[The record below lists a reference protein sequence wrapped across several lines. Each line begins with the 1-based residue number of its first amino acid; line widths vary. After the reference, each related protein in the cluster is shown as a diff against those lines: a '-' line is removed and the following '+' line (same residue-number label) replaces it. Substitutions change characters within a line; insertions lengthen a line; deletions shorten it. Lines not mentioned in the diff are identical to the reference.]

1 MKKLFKGIK
10 RKNRV
15 ISLKQE
21 FLSVFLLIG
30 IIPLAIF
37 TCIFFILIKNSI
49 YTNQINSMKQISSM
63 ATENIDKWGDSNI
76 LLVEEISS
84 SQIVASNNLKDIQT
98 ELKSKLAQ
106 DSSIKNILFSDKEGN
121 VLVDGLGSKNLNIKK
136 EQYFSEVMKGYT
148 YISDVLIESDSADSF
163 IVFAAPVKKDG
174 QVTGCII
181 NQVKASSMD
190 SIIGNVFF
198 AKSGTVYTFNK
209 KGDITF
215 HPDKEK
221 IMKENINNYNSK
233 ELSNSIKYAL
243 NGNMN
248 SSSFNVE
255 GQEEIGVYNYIPSLG
270 WGSIT
275 TIHTSELYEGFTEV
289 LKVSIPL
296 LGVLILIIIAIAW
309 NRQKRLVT
317 PIEKLANLTKKVA
330 NGDLTVTS
338 NVYGAKEIIDIG
350 NDFNEMVSSLK
361 SLTSDIY
368 AKNDYLKKASDNLN
382 NISTSVEE
390 SSKEVSRA
398 MNEIAGGSVS
408 QAEKT
413 GGVLSSVMELED
425 KMGELN
431 GKIIHINSCLDNS
444 KVAISNGENGVDN
457 LKHNTGNQNSLVQDT
472 VKEVEELEKSVGNI
486 DNIIEAIRNVSDQTN
501 LLALNASIEAAKAGE
516 SGLGFAVVAEEIGKL
531 AKESH
536 DSTEQISLILKDIRS
551 KADNTTKLMNS
562 MSDSMKLQI
571 SIVEKTA
578 SIFSEIAVADNNISE
593 NVESFNKLIEY
604 INKFASDLLG
614 VVETLS
620 SVSEESAAV
629 TEEVTASSEDQIA
642 MIKKL
647 RESSEGINQIV
658 DELEINIKKFTV

>member
-1 MKKLFKGIK
+1 MKKLFKGTK
-10 RKNRV
+10 RRKKI

-37 TCIFFILIKNSI
+37 TCIFFILIRNSI

-63 ATENIDKWGDSNI
+63 ATENMDKWGDNNI
-76 LLVEEISS
+76 LLVEEISG
-84 SQIVASNNLKDIQT
+84 SQIVVSNNLKDIQT
-98 ELKSKLAQ
+98 EFKSKLAQ

-136 EQYFSEVMKGYT
+136 EKYFSEVMKGYT
-148 YISDVLIESDSADSF
+148 YISDVLIESDSADS
-163 IVFAAPVKKDG
+163 IIAFAAPVKKDG
-174 QVTGCII
+174 QVIGCII
-181 NQVKASSMD
+181 NQVKTSSID

-209 KGDITF
+209 NGDITF

-221 IMKENINNYNSK
+221 IMKENVNNYNSK

-243 NGNMN
+243 NGNMD
-248 SSSFNVE
+248 SSSFKVD
-255 GQEEIGVYNYIPSLG
+255 GQAEIGVYNYIPSLG

-275 TIHTSELYEGFTEV
+275 TIHTSELYEGFTKV

-296 LGVLILIIIAIAW
+296 LAVLILSIIAIAW

-317 PIEKLANLTKKVA
+317 PIEKIANLTKKVA

-368 AKNDYLKKASDNLN
+368 TKNDYLKKASDNLN

-431 GKIIHINSCLDNS
+431 NKIIHINSSLDNS
-444 KVAISNGENGVDN
+444 KEALSSGENGVDN
-457 LKHNTGNQNSLVQDT
+457 LKHNTGNQNLLVQDT

-486 DNIIEAIRNVSDQTN
+486 DKIIEAIRNVSDQTN

-536 DSTEQISLILKDIRS
+536 DSTEQISNILKDIRS

-562 MSDSMKLQI
+562 MSDSMKSQI

-578 SIFSEIAVADNNISE
+578 SIFSEIAVADDNISE
-593 NVESFNKLIEY
+593 NVESFKKLIEY

-629 TEEVTASSEDQIA
+629 TEEVTASSEGQIV

-647 RESSEGINQIV
+647 RESSEGINKIV